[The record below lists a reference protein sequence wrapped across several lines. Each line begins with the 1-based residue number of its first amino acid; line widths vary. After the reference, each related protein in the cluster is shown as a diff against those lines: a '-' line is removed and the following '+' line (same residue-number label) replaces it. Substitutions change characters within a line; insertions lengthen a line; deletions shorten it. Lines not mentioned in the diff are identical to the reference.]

1 MSKNKYPKI
10 SKTNNYLISFST
22 KEDGNMLRVS
32 KNHVQVHKN
41 RLLFLK
47 KTKININNLFIIHS
61 SHSPNIE
68 VINSKNNTYLKETYK
83 QYPILET
90 DLDHYYTG
98 ADGAITFS
106 PKLSIGLISGDCV
119 PLIIWD
125 NISGMHGILHIGLL
139 GTLNNMV
146 QILPQIFK
154 RYNVKLKNVNFYIGP
169 SITQKNYNINN
180 SSMWSLV
187 ANQVRNKIPDINEYI
202 KIKNKIEYF
211 NMQKMIIDQL
221 SSFGIKKAQIQQYE
235 FCIGDKNSIFFSHH
249 ILKQTGEKGNFLS
262 IIGKK

>member
-1 MSKNKYPKI
+1 
-10 SKTNNYLISFST
+10 
-22 KEDGNMLRVS
+22 MLRVN
-32 KNHVQVHKN
+32 KNHEQVHKN
-41 RLLFLK
+41 RLLFIK
-47 KTKININNLFIIHS
+47 KNKIDIKNLFIIHT
-61 SHSPNIE
+61 SHSSNIE
-68 VINSKNNTYLKETYK
+68 VINSKNNTYLKETYI
-83 QYPILET
+83 QYPIIKT

-106 PKLSIGLISGDCV
+106 PYLSIGLISGDCV
-119 PLIIWD
+119 PLILWD

-146 QILPQIFK
+146 QTLPQIFNT
-154 RYNVKLKNVNFYIGP
+154 YNVKFKNVNFYLGP

-187 ANQVRNKIPDINEYI
+187 EKQVRKKIPDIYKYI
-202 KIKNKIEYF
+202 KVKNKTEYF

-221 SSFGIKKAQIQQYE
+221 TSFGIKKAQIQQYE
-235 FCIGDKNSIFFSHH
+235 YCIGDKNSIFFSHH
-249 ILKQTGEKGNFLS
+249 ILKQTGEKGNFIS